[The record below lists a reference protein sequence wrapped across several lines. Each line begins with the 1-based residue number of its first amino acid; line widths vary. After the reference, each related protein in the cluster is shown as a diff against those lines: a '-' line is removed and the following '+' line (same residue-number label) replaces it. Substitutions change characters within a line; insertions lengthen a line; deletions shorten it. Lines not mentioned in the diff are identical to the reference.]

1 MHSRYDFERAR
12 SQAVN
17 SLPVVIDRVPPFALV
32 LGGVSSV
39 QIGAA
44 LARTMFDDLGPSGTS
59 LLRVFF
65 AALALVLLW
74 RPDPRRYTWNE
85 LRFALAFGLALGFM
99 NLTFYL
105 GLDRLDLGV
114 AVTIEF
120 IGPLA
125 VAVFGSRR
133 RLDLAWAALAAAG
146 IVLLANPGGAESID
160 TLGLVFVLIAGAC
173 WAAYIL
179 IAQRA
184 GRVFPGSQG
193 VAMAMVVAAVI
204 PIAPGIVDAGSA
216 LLRPELLASGCAVGV
231 LSSAIPYSLETEA
244 LRRIPANVFGVLM
257 SMEPAVAAL
266 AGFVVLGQ
274 DLGLREIVAVAL
286 VVAASAG
293 VSLVTPP
300 EA

>member
-1 MHSRYDFERAR
+1 MHKRYDFERAR
-12 SQAVN
+12 SQATV
-17 SLPVVIDRVPPFALV
+17 SLPGVIDRVPPFALV
-32 LGGVSSV
+32 LAGVASV
-39 QIGAA
+39 QFGAA

-59 LLRVFF
+59 LLRVGF
-65 AALALVLLW
+65 AALALMLLW
-74 RPDPRRYTWNE
+74 RPDPRRYSWNA
-85 LRFALAFGLALGFM
+85 LRYALVFGLVLGLM

-105 GLDRLDLGV
+105 GLNRLDLGV

-133 RLDLAWAALAAAG
+133 RLDLVWAALAAIG

-160 TLGLVFVLIAGAC
+160 TLGLIFVLIAGAC

-184 GRVFPGSQG
+184 GRLFPGSEG
-193 VAMAMVVAAVI
+193 VALAMVVATLV
-204 PIAPGIVDAGSA
+204 PLVPGIADAGS
-216 LLRPELLASGCAVGV
+216 ELLKPQWLVLGCAVGL

-274 DLGLREIVAVAL
+274 DLGARELVAIGL

-293 VSLVTPP
+293 ASIATPP
-300 EA
+300 EV

>member
-1 MHSRYDFERAR
+1 
-12 SQAVN
+12 
-17 SLPVVIDRVPPFALV
+17 VIERVPPFALV
-32 LGGVSSV
+32 LAGVASV

-44 LARTMFDDLGPSGTS
+44 VARTMFDDLGPSGTS

-65 AALALVLLW
+65 AALVLMLLF
-74 RPDPRRYTWNE
+74 RPDPRRYGWSA
-85 LRFALAFGLALGFM
+85 LRYVLAFGVTLGLM

-105 GLDRLDLGV
+105 ALDRLDLGV

-120 IGPLA
+120 LGPLA

-133 RLDLAWAALAAAG
+133 RLDLVWAALAAVG
-146 IVLLANPGGAESID
+146 IVLLANPGTGESLD
-160 TLGLVFVLIAGAC
+160 TLGLVFILIAAAC

-184 GRVFPGSQG
+184 GRLFPGSEG
-193 VAMAMVVAAVI
+193 VALAMVVATLV
-204 PIAPGIVDAGSA
+204 PLVPGIADAGS
-216 LLRPELLASGCAVGV
+216 ELLKPQWLVLGCAVGL

-274 DLGLREIVAVAL
+274 DLGARELVAIGL

-293 VSLVTPP
+293 ASIATPP
-300 EA
+300 EV

>member
-1 MHSRYDFERAR
+1 
-12 SQAVN
+12 
-17 SLPVVIDRVPPFALV
+17 
-32 LGGVSSV
+32 
-39 QIGAA
+39 
-44 LARTMFDDLGPSGTS
+44 
-59 LLRVFF
+59 
-65 AALALVLLW
+65 
-74 RPDPRRYTWNE
+74 
-85 LRFALAFGLALGFM
+85 M

-120 IGPLA
+120 VGPLA
-125 VAVFGSRR
+125 VAVLLSRR
-133 RLDLAWAALAAAG
+133 RLDLVWAALAAAG
-146 IVLLANPGGAESID
+146 IVLLTNPGGADSVDAI
-160 TLGLVFVLIAGAC
+160 GLMFVLIAGAC

-179 IAQRA
+179 IAQSA
-184 GRVFPGSQG
+184 GRVFPGSHG

-204 PIAPGIVDAGSA
+204 PIAPGIADAGSA
-216 LLRPELLASGCAVGV
+216 LLRPELLALGCAVGV

-244 LRRIPANVFGVLM
+244 LRRIPAHVFGVLM

-274 DLGLREIVAVAL
+274 DLGLRELLAIAL

-293 VSLVTPP
+293 VSIATPP

>member
-1 MHSRYDFERAR
+1 M
-12 SQAVN
+12 
-17 SLPVVIDRVPPFALV
+17 PVIDRVPPFALV
-32 LGGVSSV
+32 LSGVASV

-59 LLRVFF
+59 LVRIFF
-65 AALALVLLW
+65 AAVALMVLW

-85 LRFALAFGLALGFM
+85 LRYALVFGLALGLM

-105 GLDRLDLGV
+105 GLARLDLGV

-120 IGPLA
+120 VGPLA

-133 RLDLAWAALAAAG
+133 RLDLVWAALAAVG
-146 IVLLANPGGAESID
+146 IVLLANPGGATSID
-160 TLGLVFVLIAGAC
+160 GLGVLFVLIAGAC

-179 IAQRA
+179 IAQSA
-184 GRVFPGSQG
+184 GRIFPGSHG
-193 VAMAMVVAAVI
+193 VALAMVVATFV
-204 PIAPGIVDAGSA
+204 PLAPGIADAGSS
-216 LLRPELLASGCAVGV
+216 LLNPGLLASGCAVGL

-274 DLGLREIVAVAL
+274 DLGLHEIVAIAF

-293 VSLVTPP
+293 VSVATPP

>member
-1 MHSRYDFERAR
+1 MRPWSRLSEAEG
-12 SQAVN
+12 
-17 SLPVVIDRVPPFALV
+17 LPGTDRVPPFALV
-32 LGGVSSV
+32 LAGVTSV
-39 QIGAA
+39 QVGAA

-59 LLRVFF
+59 LLRLAF
-65 AALALVLLW
+65 AALALALLW
-74 RPDPRRYTWNE
+74 RPDPRRYGRAE
-85 LRFALAFGLALGFM
+85 LRLVVLFGLVLGLM

-105 GLDRLDLGV
+105 GLNRIHLGV

-133 RLDLAWAALAAAG
+133 RLDLVWAGLAAIG
-146 IVLLANPGGAESID
+146 IVLLANPGGADSVD
-160 TLGLVFVLIAGAC
+160 PLGLVFILCAAAC

-179 IAQRA
+179 LAQRA

-193 VAMAMVVAAVI
+193 VAMAMVVAAVV
-204 PIAPGIVDAGSA
+204 PIAPGIVDGGSA
-216 LLRPELLASGCAVGV
+216 LLRPGLLATGAAVGL

-244 LRRIPANVFGVLM
+244 LRRMPANVFGVLM

-274 DLGLREIVAVAL
+274 DLGLREIVAMAF
-286 VVAASAG
+286 VVTASAG
-293 VSLVTPP
+293 VSIATPP

>member
-1 MHSRYDFERAR
+1 
-12 SQAVN
+12 
-17 SLPVVIDRVPPFALV
+17 VIDRVPPFALV
-32 LGGVSSV
+32 LGGVTSV
-39 QIGAA
+39 QVGAA
-44 LARTMFDDLGPSGTS
+44 LARTMFDELGLSGTS
-59 LLRVFF
+59 LLRIVF
-65 AALALVLLW
+65 AALALMVLW

-85 LRFALAFGLALGFM
+85 LRYALAFGVTLGLM

-120 IGPLA
+120 VGPLA
-125 VAVFGSRR
+125 VAVLLSRR
-133 RLDLAWAALAAAG
+133 RLDLVWAALAAAG
-146 IVLLANPGGAESID
+146 IVLLTNPGGADSVDAI
-160 TLGLVFVLIAGAC
+160 GLMFVLIAGAC

-179 IAQRA
+179 IAQSA
-184 GRVFPGSQG
+184 GRVFPGSHG

-204 PIAPGIVDAGSA
+204 PIAPGIADAGSA
-216 LLRPELLASGCAVGV
+216 LLRPELLALGCAVGV

-244 LRRIPANVFGVLM
+244 LRRIPAHVFGVLM

-274 DLGLREIVAVAL
+274 DLGLRELLAIAL

-293 VSLVTPP
+293 VSIATPP

>member
-1 MHSRYDFERAR
+1 M
-12 SQAVN
+12 
-17 SLPVVIDRVPPFALV
+17 PVIDRVPPFALV
-32 LGGVSSV
+32 LSGVASV

-59 LLRVFF
+59 LVRIFF
-65 AALALVLLW
+65 AAVALMVLW

-85 LRFALAFGLALGFM
+85 LRYALVFGLALGLM

-105 GLDRLDLGV
+105 GLARLDLGV

-120 IGPLA
+120 VGPLA

-133 RLDLAWAALAAAG
+133 RLDLVWAALAAVG
-146 IVLLANPGGAESID
+146 IVLLANPGGATSID
-160 TLGLVFVLIAGAC
+160 GLGVLFVLIAGAC

-179 IAQRA
+179 IAQSA
-184 GRVFPGSQG
+184 GRIFPGSHG
-193 VAMAMVVAAVI
+193 VALAMVVATFV
-204 PIAPGIVDAGSA
+204 PLAPGIADAGSS
-216 LLRPELLASGCAVGV
+216 LLNPGLLASGCAVGL

-274 DLGLREIVAVAL
+274 DLGLHEIVAIAL

-293 VSLVTPP
+293 VSVATTP

>member
-1 MHSRYDFERAR
+1 MPR
-12 SQAVN
+12 VT
-17 SLPVVIDRVPPFALV
+17 DRVPPFALV
-32 LGGVSSV
+32 LAGIASV
-39 QIGAA
+39 QFGAA
-44 LARTMFDDLGPSGTS
+44 LARTMFDDLGAAGTS
-59 LLRVFF
+59 LIRVFF
-65 AALALVLLW
+65 AALVLMLVF
-74 RPDPRRYTWNE
+74 RPDPRRYDLNA
-85 LRFALAFGLALGFM
+85 LRWVLLFGVTLGLM

-105 GLDRLDLGV
+105 ALGRLDLGV

-120 IGPLA
+120 LGPLA

-133 RLDLAWAALAAAG
+133 RLDLVWAALAAIG
-146 IVLLANPGGAESID
+146 IVLLANPGGSQSVD
-160 TLGLVFVLIAGAC
+160 TLGLVYILIAAGC
-173 WAAYIL
+173 WAVYIL

-184 GRVFPGSQG
+184 GRLFPGSHG
-193 VAMAMVVAAVI
+193 VALAMVVAVLI
-204 PIAPGIVDAGSA
+204 PLVPGIADAGATLLEPQWLA
-216 LLRPELLASGCAVGV
+216 LGCLVGI

-274 DLGLREIVAVAL
+274 DLGLRELVAIGL

-293 VSLVTPP
+293 VSIVTPP

>member
-1 MHSRYDFERAR
+1 
-12 SQAVN
+12 
-17 SLPVVIDRVPPFALV
+17 VIDRVPPFALV
-32 LGGVSSV
+32 LAGVASV
-39 QIGAA
+39 QFGAA

-59 LLRVFF
+59 LLRVGF
-65 AALALVLLW
+65 AALALMLLW
-74 RPDPRRYTWNE
+74 RPDPRRYSRE
-85 LRFALAFGLALGFM
+85 ALRYAVVFGLVLGLM

-105 GLDRLDLGV
+105 GLNRLDLGV

-120 IGPLA
+120 IGPLS

-133 RLDLAWAALAAAG
+133 RLDLVWAALAAIG

-160 TLGLVFVLIAGAC
+160 TLGLIFVLIAGAC

-184 GRVFPGSQG
+184 GRLFPGSEG
-193 VAMAMVVAAVI
+193 VALAMVVATLV
-204 PIAPGIVDAGSA
+204 PLVPGIADAGS
-216 LLRPELLASGCAVGV
+216 ELLKPQWLVLGCAVGL

-274 DLGLREIVAVAL
+274 DLGARELVAIGL

-293 VSLVTPP
+293 ASIATPP
-300 EA
+300 EV